1 MSSPQARPKLS
12 GKHGFQT
19 QGAGDEREARV
30 GDDGNER
37 SARAGSDGG
46 ENPCS
51 PFVPAFPI
59 RKRHS
64 KVNLCY
70 FEFHCYYSTALN
82 FSSVGFSWNCIL
94 KGLTDP
100 GVEIKKKIVVFVLGL

>member
-19 QGAGDEREARV
+19 RGLGTSERLEWGMMGTSAVR
-30 GDDGNER
+30 ER
-37 SARAGSDGG
+37 GVMGR
-46 ENPCS
+46 ENPCC

-64 KVNLCY
+64 KVNLRY
-70 FEFHCYYSTALN
+70 FEFHCYYSTRLD
-82 FSSVGFSWNCIL
+82 FSTVGEFSWN
-94 KGLTDP
+94 
-100 GVEIKKKIVVFVLGL
+100 